1 MIDEERQRRRR
12 CLSSFGEGGQ
22 PGAGGANHVELSH
35 LESKRVEFS
44 HLESKRVE
52 FSYLEPNRAERSCF
66 EPNIT
71 AENHRLAG
79 GSLCLR
85 SLRHL
90 ERHGIVAWK
99 H

>member
-22 PGAGGANHVELSH
+22 TGAGGANHVELSH

-44 HLESKRVE
+44 
-52 FSYLEPNRAERSCF
+52 YLEPNRAERSSF